1 MTHLYRFVDRV
12 PPVYS
17 LLIWI
22 ALWEIVGQL
31 DLAFILPPFSAVIE
45 QLFFLVQRPL
55 FQAAAIQTFAAFC
68 IGMSIAITGGI
79 AIGFVMGRF
88 PTANGVLGMWVNI
101 FASAP
106 LSSLVPVLM
115 LLFGLGQLTIVVI
128 VILFSIW
135 IIALDTYAGVR
146 HISVSLDEMGKSFG
160 ATRFQLLTKI
170 LFWAALP
177 EILAGV
183 RMGMIRAVKG
193 IVIGQLL
200 VSVVAFGRMFRTFS
214 DNFQFE
220 EFWALTLI
228 LFVFALGFSSAVG
241 WLEHK
246 VEYYAG
252 SRI

>member
-1 MTHLYRFVDRV
+1 
-12 PPVYS
+12 
-17 LLIWI
+17 
-22 ALWEIVGQL
+22 
-31 DLAFILPPFSAVIE
+31 
-45 QLFFLVQRPL
+45 
-55 FQAAAIQTFAAFC
+55 
-68 IGMSIAITGGI
+68 
-79 AIGFVMGRF
+79 
-88 PTANGVLGMWVNI
+88 I

-115 LLFGLGQLTIVVI
+115 LLFGLGQTTIIVTVV
-128 VILFSIW
+128 LFSIW

-146 HISVSLDEMGKSFG
+146 HISPSLSEMGRSFS
-160 ATRFQLLTKI
+160 ASRWQLLTKV

-183 RMGMIRAVKG
+183 RMGLIRAVKG

-200 VSVVAFGRMFRTFS
+200 VSVVALGRLFRTFS

-220 EFWALTLI
+220 EFWALTLV
-228 LFVFALGFSSAVG
+228 LFIFALVFSSAIG

>member
-1 MTHLYRFVDRV
+1 MTTFGVRI

-22 ALWEIVGQL
+22 ALWEVAGHL
-31 DLAFILPPFSAVIE
+31 ELAFILPPFSSV
-45 QLFFLVQRPL
+45 LVELVVLLQRAD
-55 FQAAAIQTFAAFC
+55 FQTGALQTFEAFL
-68 IGMSIAITGGI
+68 IGMAIAIVAGV
-79 AIGFVMGRF
+79 AIGFAMGLNRI
-88 PTANGVLGMWVNI
+88 ANSVLGLWVNI

-115 LLFGLGQLTIVVI
+115 LLFGLGQTTIIVT
-128 VILFSIW
+128 VILFSTW

-146 HISVSLDEMGKSFG
+146 HISPSLSEMGRCFG
-160 ATRFQLLTKI
+160 ANRWQLLTKV

-177 EILAGV
+177 EILTGI
-183 RMGMIRAVKG
+183 RMGLIRAVKG

-200 VSVVAFGRMFRTFS
+200 VSVVALGRLFRTFS

-220 EFWALTLI
+220 EFWALTII
-228 LFVFALGFSSAVG
+228 LFVFALVFSSAIG

>member
-1 MTHLYRFVDRV
+1 MNILGYRI
-12 PPVYS
+12 PPVFS

-22 ALWEIVGQL
+22 ALWELAGRM
-31 DLAFILPPFSAVIE
+31 DWAFILPPFSAV
-45 QLFFLVQRPL
+45 LVQLVHLIQRPD
-55 FQAAAIQTFAAFC
+55 FQTAALQTFKSFS
-68 IGMSIAITGGI
+68 IGMAIAIVAGV
-79 AIGFVMGRF
+79 AMGFAMGRNRI
-88 PTANGVLGMWVNI
+88 ANSVLGMWVNI

-115 LLFGLGQLTIVVI
+115 LLFGLGQTTIIVT
-128 VILFSIW
+128 VILFSTW

-146 HISVSLDEMGKSFG
+146 HISPSLAEMGHSFG
-160 ATRFQLLTKI
+160 ASRWQLLTKV

-177 EILAGV
+177 EILAGI
-183 RMGMIRAVKG
+183 RMGLIRAVKG

-200 VSVVAFGRMFRTFS
+200 VSVVALGRLFRTFS

-228 LFVFALGFSSAVG
+228 LFVFALVFSSAIG
-241 WLEHK
+241 LLEHQ